1 MKKRYLAIIL
11 LSLFSCL
18 LNVKAL
24 TIDDCKVLASYK
36 LYSSLD
42 EENYI
47 CKGEEYGNSTDAIYY
62 SGKGNTIYLNGLDVY
77 YFTNWEEYDV
87 TLEITGTNNI
97 SMLHVSD
104 SKFKVTGSGSLKF
117 KQNSFVKKVVNL
129 FVFLKKSLYLCNVRK
144 IQKKYL

>member
-1 MKKRYLAIIL
+1 MKVVKIFMKKKYLVVIL
-11 LSLFSCL
+11 LLLFSGM
-18 LNVKAL
+18 LNVSAL
-24 TIDDCKVLASYK
+24 TLGDCEVLASYK

-47 CKGEEYGNSTDAIYY
+47 CKGKEYGIDTDSIYY
-62 SGKGNTIYLNGLDVY
+62 SGSGNTIKLNNVDVY
-77 YFTNWEEYDV
+77 YFTNWEDYDV
-87 TLEITGTNNI
+87 TLEVTGKNNI

-129 FVFLKKSLYLCNVRK
+129 HKICYTKYSFL
-144 IQKKYL
+144 